1 MLIGSIVM
9 SSWGG
14 TKRRIYTVYGA
25 LIVSSAGLFI
35 AGLRPSGWVVGLG
48 LFILLGGIPFVS
60 AASQAIWQAK
70 VPPDLQGRV
79 FATRSVV
86 SRSAM
91 PIAYLLAGPLADQVF
106 EPLLME
112 GGALASTIGTVLG
125 TGPGRGMGLMFVT
138 MGALCLLVTSMS
150 VLHPRIRRVELEIPD
165 YAPVAMSQ
173 TAATALQPG
182 DD

>member
-1 MLIGSIVM
+1 
-9 SSWGG
+9 
-14 TKRRIYTVYGA
+14 
-25 LIVSSAGLFI
+25 
-35 AGLRPSGWVVGLG
+35 
-48 LFILLGGIPFVS
+48 
-60 AASQAIWQAK
+60 
-70 VPPDLQGRV
+70 
-79 FATRSVV
+79 
-86 SRSAM
+86 M